1 MAPSYLNKKAMLDI
15 LGELLNG
22 IAVEQTESNKCRME
36 VLSCLVD

>member
-22 IAVEQTESNKCRME
+22 IAVEQIESNKSTIE